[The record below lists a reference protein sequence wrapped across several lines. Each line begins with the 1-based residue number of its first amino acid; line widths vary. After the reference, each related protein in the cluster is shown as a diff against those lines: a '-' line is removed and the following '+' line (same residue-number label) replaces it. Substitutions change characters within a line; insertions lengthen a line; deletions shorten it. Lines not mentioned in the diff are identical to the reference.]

1 MEHIYDIIII
11 GGGPCGYTAA
21 LYGARAGLDVLLF
34 EKLFHGGQMTLTGE
48 IDNYPGFDEGI
59 DGYTLSEKMK
69 NSAERFGSKTK
80 YEEVIGIK
88 LTDSVKEIET
98 TAGIYYSR
106 TVIISTGAYPRELGL
121 RSEERFK
128 GKGIHYCAHCDGGF
142 YKGKTVTVIGGGNS
156 AVTDALYLSNLAD
169 KIYLV
174 HRRDRLTAEKVYTDS
189 LCTKPNVEFLFGRTV
204 SDIIGSSK
212 FEGVMLDNG
221 QAVLCDGVFVSIGRK
236 PATEFLQGEL
246 SLDKSGYIIADETTK
261 TSVPGIFAAG
271 DVRTKLLRQIV
282 TATADG
288 AVAAHMAQEYIFEN
302 TTL

>member
-34 EKLFHGGQMTLTGE
+34 EKLFQGGQMTLTGE

-88 LTDSVKEIET
+88 LTDSVKEIDT

-142 YKGKTVTVIGGGNS
+142 YKGKTVSIIGGGNS